1 MVLNASGGI
10 LMENEILWKDRK
22 RCLFFGLPWSFTKY
36 SLTADRLFIETGML
50 STTENEVRLYRVM
63 DLSLNRSLFQRIF
76 GLGTIH
82 CCTADKS
89 MKDFDIINIKNAK
102 EIKERIAELVEAQ
115 RDAKRVS
122 SREFIGS
129 DMDDDVELP

>member
-1 MVLNASGGI
+1 
-10 LMENEILWKDRK
+10 MENEILWKDRK

-102 EIKERIAELVEAQ
+102 EIKERIAELVEQQ

>member
-1 MVLNASGGI
+1 
-10 LMENEILWKDRK
+10 MENEILWKDRK